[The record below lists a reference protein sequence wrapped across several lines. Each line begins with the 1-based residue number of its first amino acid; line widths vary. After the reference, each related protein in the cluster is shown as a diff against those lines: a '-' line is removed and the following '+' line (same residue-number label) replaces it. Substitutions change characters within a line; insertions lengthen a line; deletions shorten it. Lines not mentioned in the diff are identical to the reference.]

1 MTHALCSL
9 LIPSV
14 SRSLSVSKVSETSL
28 KYSNKSKRLGQDRLS
43 HYRRSFVILF
53 SCPFRVILSLFFVIS
68 WKAIL
73 QENGSRKEIH
83 RKKRSVKKK
92 CQCAYIACL
101 SLEKQLISKRFLS
114 QNSWTFVMI
123 LPLFPKS
130 SPWRETWVCLWH
142 RVVSLDRL
150 FMTCFSTTKDH
161 LREIILFWEKRHKR
175 VNLAADSL
183 EDTHDSEDMIL
194 FQSLLYETPERKDHL
209 KNLTRTA
216 WSVFNEVFSGMS
228 SLWYV
233 VSSVC
238 TCLWRCFRGWCLRPV
253 LQCHSYFLVLLA
265 MTHDPLVLCVF
276 NWCWLSCVSNC
287 DLSVDRIAPARQE
300 EVSQSVHCLSPC
312 QVCRKNNMILEGECH
327 ETSSLGWTGWISEGR
342 HLSSN
347 VLNGRQRE
355 DLSWKFQE
363 LVIGIYW
370 CFLWYS
376 FLEEIT
382 HLLNVSLLFLNLG
395 SI

>member
-287 DLSVDRIAPARQE
+287 DLSVDRIAPARQAKSHSQFIVCLPVRFAGKTTWSWKASVMRLLLLDE
-300 EVSQSVHCLSPC
+300 QDESPKGDTYRPMYSTEDKEKTFLESFKNWWLAFTDVSFD
-312 QVCRKNNMILEGECH
+312 
-327 ETSSLGWTGWISEGR
+327 T
-342 HLSSN
+342 
-347 VLNGRQRE
+347 
-355 DLSWKFQE
+355 LSWKRLPISWMSRCYFW
-363 LVIGIYW
+363 I
-370 CFLWYS
+370 
-376 FLEEIT
+376 
-382 HLLNVSLLFLNLG
+382 
-395 SI
+395 